1 MTLKE
6 KSEKRIMYVS
16 FWTGVI
22 FVLVEFIMAMY
33 SKSQSVLTDTVYDA
47 IELVVIA
54 LTIFIIP
61 LFYKPI
67 SEKHPFGFA
76 QLESIFILLK
86 GFMFIAVMIA
96 LIANN
101 IQIMVSGG
109 NQVDHM
115 QVSIFEAFL
124 TLFSIIVYLSLRR
137 LNKRVSSPTIAAE
150 IYGWKIDVLGSI
162 GVTIAFFG
170 ASFLKDTSFTYIT
183 PYLDQIVAILL
194 AALMLPEPCRMV
206 VDAFRS
212 IILFSPDDETIEDI
226 KEKAGSVLEKTQYI
240 PVFYDITRTGRRIWI
255 SIYFTTRVDTMSFT
269 EVAFVNE
276 KLLEALQPT
285 YEECFVEL
293 IPDVEANSK
302 K

>member
-293 IPDVEANSK
+293 IPDVEAISK
-302 K
+302 N

>member
-22 FVLVEFIMAMY
+22 FVLVELIMAIY
-33 SKSQSVLTDTVYDA
+33 SRSQSVLTDTVYDA
-47 IELVVIA
+47 LELIVIA
-54 LTIFIIP
+54 ITIFIIP
-61 LFYKPI
+61 LFYKPV

-86 GFMFIAVMIA
+86 GFMFIAVMIT
-96 LIANN
+96 LIVSN

-124 TLFSIIVYLSLRR
+124 TLFSIIVYLSLKR
-137 LNKRVSSPTIAAE
+137 LNKKVSSPTIAAE

-170 ASFLKDTSFTYIT
+170 ASFLKDTSLTFIT
-183 PYLDQIVAILL
+183 PYLDQIVAIAL
-194 AALMLPEPCRMV
+194 AALMLPQPSRMV
-206 VDAFRS
+206 MEAFRS
-212 IILFSPDDETIEDI
+212 IILFSPNNETIEDI
-226 KEKAGSVLEKTQYI
+226 KEKTGAVLEETQYI

-269 EVAFVNE
+269 DIAFVN
-276 KLLEALQPT
+276 KRLLEVLQPT
-285 YEECFVEL
+285 YEDCFVEL
-293 IPDVEANSK
+293 IPDVKANSK